1 MGNLKGQELKFNTQ
15 EVWWGWWFLVVI
27 VIVYFVC
34 SMMMMTP
41 KTDLI
46 PIHTTEAAPSPE
58 NYRMLGHQ
66 PGYVGNLLTTTV
78 SSSCPP
84 GQIQTCKCEKKVP
97 LSYNKPSRS
106 RLLDP
111 DMDMQREKW
120 SPPAHYSGDPSGH
133 IIPEE
138 VLRKEWEARQA
149 EMLSEMLSEREHY
162 ASAEGGTDSDF
173 TSPPPIWISLAPDI
187 PISTS
192 PPIWVSPSPDI
203 PIFTSPPP
211 AVEEPGC
218 PSEIPGVYPDALDPE
233 FRKCQAQKMA
243 ACYAKCHS
251 IDPLYF
257 LYNP

>member
-1 MGNLKGQELKFNTQ
+1 MGNQQGQELKFNTQ

-34 SMMMMTP
+34 VSMTP
-41 KTDLI
+41 TKTDLV